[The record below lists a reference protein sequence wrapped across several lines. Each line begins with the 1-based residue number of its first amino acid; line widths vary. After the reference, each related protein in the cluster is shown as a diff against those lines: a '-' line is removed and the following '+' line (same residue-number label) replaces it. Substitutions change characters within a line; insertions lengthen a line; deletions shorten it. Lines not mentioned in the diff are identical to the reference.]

1 MWEYEYIYL
10 QYFSHSLA
18 VTVASRVAVA
28 VVSQVSYRVITYYI
42 VRILSCRHYNLNGK
56 KFSSSTLSAYY
67 QIFSV
72 FSLAALHV
80 TQNSF
85 VYILKI
91 IGAEME
97 EKLVQ
102 WNPGLTIN
110 NLLPAQKKLQ

>member
-1 MWEYEYIYL
+1 M
-10 QYFSHSLA
+10 
-18 VTVASRVAVA
+18 
-28 VVSQVSYRVITYYI
+28 
-42 VRILSCRHYNLNGK
+42 
-56 KFSSSTLSAYY
+56 
-67 QIFSV
+67 FSV

-102 WNPGLTIN
+102 CVTYVAGATQHIA
-110 NLLPAQKKLQ
+110 LPNMGHCICACAVE

>member
-1 MWEYEYIYL
+1 M
-10 QYFSHSLA
+10 
-18 VTVASRVAVA
+18 
-28 VVSQVSYRVITYYI
+28 
-42 VRILSCRHYNLNGK
+42 GK
-56 KFSSSTLSAYY
+56 KLSSSTLSTYY
-67 QIFSV
+67 QMFSV

-102 WNPGLTIN
+102 WNPGLTIFGTVKCMGHK
-110 NLLPAQKKLQ
+110 PGITIFPV

>member
-1 MWEYEYIYL
+1 M
-10 QYFSHSLA
+10 
-18 VTVASRVAVA
+18 
-28 VVSQVSYRVITYYI
+28 
-42 VRILSCRHYNLNGK
+42 GK
-56 KFSSSTLSAYY
+56 GLSSSILWTYLY
-67 QIFSV
+67 QMFSV

-102 WNPGLTIN
+102 WNRVLTIFGITIF
-110 NLLPAQKKLQ
+110 PV